1 MRDSLLL
8 AGLYRLRDQRVH
20 WPFII
25 MLVHRE
31 DVHERRYVVN
41 IDHLYE
47 ANKFLIP
54 ICANK
59 FTSIQIRRE
68 SSSYRFKIFPE
79 VPEKS
84 SVSYGRMIINS
95 VDAIY
100 EIVIKRYNF
109 HDHAALGGAPDIL

>member
-31 DVHERRYVVN
+31 EVHERRYVVN

-47 ANKFLIP
+47 ADKFLIP
-54 ICANK
+54 ICADK

-68 SSSYRFKIFPE
+68 PLSYRFKIFPE
-79 VPEKS
+79 MPEGS
-84 SVSYGRMIINS
+84 PVSYGGMIINS
-95 VDAIY
+95 VDATY
-100 EIVIKRYNF
+100 EIVIKPYDF
-109 HDHAALGGAPDIL
+109 HDH